1 MPSLSTHSPPSSTS
15 LSLLQRARKNDPEA
29 WRRIVRLYGPLVH
42 AWCRSA
48 QLQES
53 DLADVFQ
60 EVFAVAARRLAAFRR
75 DREGDTFRGWLR
87 VITSNKIRDHF
98 RARAAHPPGV
108 GGSDALRRVADLPA
122 ADSPAA
128 PDDDTGSAN
137 EEVRGLYQRAL
148 AFLQETFEPQTWRA
162 FYRTA
167 VDGLPAPEVA
177 DELGMTPA
185 AVRKAKSRVL
195 SRLRAEYGDLIE

>member
-1 MPSLSTHSPPSSTS
+1 MQTTHTPPGSTS
-15 LSLLQRARKNDPEA
+15 LSLLQRAKKNDPDA

-42 AWCRSA
+42 AWCRA
-48 QLQES
+48 ARLQES

-60 EVFAVAARRLAAFRR
+60 EVFAVAARKLASFRK
-75 DREGDTFRGWLR
+75 DRSGDTFRGWLR

-98 RARAAHPPGV
+98 RGQAAHPPAV
-108 GGSDALRRVADLPA
+108 GGSEAKQRVEALADQSPAHGQDNGGPA
-122 ADSPAA
+122 AS
-128 PDDDTGSAN
+128 
-137 EEVRGLYQRAL
+137 EEVVGLYQRAL

-167 VDGLPAPEVA
+167 VDGLSAPEVA